1 MDDKKKDRLIKICDN
16 INKSLGSKSSDKII
30 TYIGDSEREP
40 LKRIL
45 SGCDSLDDALG
56 GGWPLGRIVEIYGS
70 EGSGK
75 TTLCYHAIKSFQ
87 ESDVDGEVAW
97 VDSEFSFDPDYA
109 EQIGVDVNSILFHQP
124 EYGEQAL
131 EVVRKLMSQK
141 VGLIVVDS
149 VAALTPRSEIEG
161 DVGSHQMGAQARL
174 MSQAMRMLTGD
185 AGRNDVLLMF
195 TNQERDKIGQIY
207 GSKHTTP
214 GGRALRFYSS
224 IRLELRA
231 IGQEKDG
238 ELPVAVRVKAITK
251 KNKVAPPLRTT
262 NYIIT
267 FGKGIDRI
275 AGLFDDAVENKIIEK
290 SGAWYSFN
298 SERLGQGK
306 QNALEIL
313 RSTPK
318 YVDEISKRLKNEDEN
333 EEDNSDDKLKGK
345 SKRGRKKKDEE
356 KNVEENISEEQ
367 ENEEENEEENDIGI
381 EDV

>member
-1 MDDKKKDRLIKICDN
+1 MDDKKKERLKEICNN

-40 LKRIL
+40 LKRIS
-45 SGCDSLDDALG
+45 SGCDQLDVALG

-70 EGSGK
+70 ESSGK

-87 ESDVDGEVAW
+87 DSDIGGEVAW
-97 VDSEFSFDPDYA
+97 VDSEFSFDPEYA
-109 EQIGVDVNSILFHQP
+109 QEIGVDVNSILFHQP
-124 EYGEQAL
+124 EHGEQAL
-131 EVVRKLMSQK
+131 DVVNKLMSQGVK
-141 VGLIVVDS
+141 LIVVDS
-149 VAALTPRSEIEG
+149 VAALTPRAEIEG
-161 DVGSHQMGAQARL
+161 EMGSYHVGTHARL
-174 MSQAMRMLTGD
+174 MSQAMRKLTGETS
-185 AGRNDVLLMF
+185 RNDVLLMF
-195 TNQERDKIGQIY
+195 TNQERDKIGVMY

-231 IGQEKDG
+231 TGQEKDG
-238 ELPVAVRVKAITK
+238 DVSVAVRVKAITK
-251 KNKVAPPLRTT
+251 KNKVAPPFRIA

-275 AGLFDDAVENKIIEK
+275 AALFDDAVGSGIIEK

-313 RSTPK
+313 RSTQK
-318 YVDEISKRLKNEDEN
+318 YVDEISKKLKDKDEA
-333 EEDNSDDKLKGK
+333 EDDKPKKK
-345 SKRGRKKKDEE
+345 SKKGSKKGFGVKKDEDDIA
-356 KNVEENISEEQ
+356 KDDG
-367 ENEEENEEENDIGI
+367 NEDDDIGI